1 MWGQFWLK
9 WNDVLSI
16 INGVLDIVM
25 SKSEEN
31 VMKTTIMTTSLCLF
45 LATVF
50 NLKALPI
57 LFSKQWNALGAISC
71 CNC

>member
-1 MWGQFWLK
+1 
-9 WNDVLSI
+9 
-16 INGVLDIVM
+16 M

-31 VMKTTIMTTSLCLF
+31 VMKTTIMTISLCLF

-57 LFSKQWNALGAISC
+57 LFSKQWNALCGISC

>member
-1 MWGQFWLK
+1 
-9 WNDVLSI
+9 
-16 INGVLDIVM
+16 M
-25 SKSEEN
+25 SKFEEN
-31 VMKTTIMTTSLCLF
+31 VMKTTISLCLF
-45 LATVF
+45 LVTVF

>member
-1 MWGQFWLK
+1 
-9 WNDVLSI
+9 
-16 INGVLDIVM
+16 M

-31 VMKTTIMTTSLCLF
+31 VMKTTIMTISLCLF

-57 LFSKQWNALGAISC
+57 LFSKQWNALGAIFC